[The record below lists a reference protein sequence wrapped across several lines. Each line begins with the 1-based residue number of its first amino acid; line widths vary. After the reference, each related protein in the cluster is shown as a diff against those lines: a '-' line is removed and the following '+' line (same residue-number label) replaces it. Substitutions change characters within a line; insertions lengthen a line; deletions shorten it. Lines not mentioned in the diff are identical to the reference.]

1 MIIGI
6 DPGQTGALA
15 FYEAGKI
22 IAVVDMPVM
31 ARIHG
36 KGQKV
41 DAYTL
46 GTLIMSNRGHLGE
59 AVMEQVDGR
68 PRRTGTGEQ
77 VAMGGTSGFNFGESF
92 GIVEGVLGAL
102 QIPLR
107 LVTPRIWKKAA
118 GLIGKDKD
126 AARTM
131 AIQLHPEVAEEL
143 TRKKDIGR
151 ADAICIAHF
160 G

>member
-15 FYEAGKI
+15 FYEHGKI
-22 IAVVDMPVM
+22 FAVVDMPVM
-31 ARIHG
+31 ARTHG

-41 DAYTL
+41 DAYAL
-46 GTLIMSNRGHLGE
+46 GTLIMSNRGYLGT

-68 PRRTGTGEQ
+68 PRRTGAGDT

-102 QIPLR
+102 QIPVR
-107 LVTPRIWKKAA
+107 FVTPRVWKKSS
-118 GLIGKDKD
+118 GLLGKDKD

-131 AIQLHPEVAEEL
+131 AIQLHPEVADQL